1 MASQTES
8 VSALADAFQ
17 KAVNAHDARKV
28 GELLTED
35 VTYWEANLP
44 APIHG
49 RKAVEEHFRENWKPF
64 PDATIRSVNRIV
76 SGDWVAD
83 ESEWTGT
90 HKGPI
95 QAPGQPPIPA
105 TGKRVSGKAVAIARA
120 EKGKVKQL
128 SIYYDNMAFMAQ
140 LGLMPGPQ

>member
-1 MASQTES
+1 MTSHTEN

-17 KAVNAHDARKV
+17 HALNAHDAARV
-28 GELLTED
+28 GELMADD

-49 RKAVEEHFRENWKPF
+49 RRAVEDHFRENWKPF

-83 ESEWTGT
+83 ESEWTAT
-90 HKGPI
+90 HLGPLET
-95 QAPGQPPIPA
+95 PGQPPIPA
-105 TGKRVSGKAVAIARA
+105 TNKRISGKAVAVARA
-120 EKGKVKQL
+120 EHGKVKQL
-128 SIYYDNMAFMAQ
+128 SIYYDNMTFMAQ
-140 LGLMPGPQ
+140 LGLMPGP